1 MAAIPLTA
9 ELREETGKGAAR
21 RARRAG
27 KLPAV
32 IYSKDTPTRSLYLP
46 GHETF
51 LIVKD
56 NANALVN
63 VDIDGE
69 KQLALV
75 KAIQR
80 HPVRRDILH
89 VDLLAVSRTEKVEVD
104 VAIEITGESAP
115 GTIHA
120 QETFELTVECPAID
134 IPESISVSVE
144 GLGEGEVIRVGDV
157 TLPEDVTTTVDPEEV
172 VVSVMIPDEEPAEEP
187 AEGED
192 AGEGEADEAG
202 ESTDDE

>member
-1 MAAIPLTA
+1 MAAIALTA

-32 IYSKDTPTRSLYLP
+32 IYSSDTETRSLYLP
-46 GHETF
+46 AHETF

-56 NANALVN
+56 NANALVSLTIG
-63 VDIDGE
+63 DE

-89 VDLLAVSRTEKVEVD
+89 VDLLAVSRTEKVDVD
-104 VAIEITGESAP
+104 VAIEVTGESAP

-120 QETFELTVECPAID
+120 QEMFELAVSCPAIE
-134 IPESISVSVE
+134 IPESIALSVE
-144 GLGEGEVIRVGDV
+144 GLEEGSVLRVGDL
-157 TLPEDVTTTVDPEEV
+157 TLPEDVTTDVDPEEV
-172 VVSVMIPDEEPAEEP
+172 VVSVMIPEEEPEPETEET
-187 AEGED
+187 EGEE
-192 AGEGEADEAG
+192 EGEPEAEDEDA
-202 ESTDDE
+202 

>member
-1 MAAIPLTA
+1 MAALSLKA

-21 RARRAG
+21 RARREG

-32 IYSKDTPTRSLYLP
+32 IYSADTETRSLYLP
-46 GHETF
+46 AHETF

-63 VDIDGE
+63 VEIDGK

-80 HPVRRDILH
+80 HPVRREILH
-89 VDLLAVSRTEKVEVD
+89 VDLLAVSRTEKVDVA
-104 VAIEITGESAP
+104 VAIEVTGESAP

-120 QETFELTVECPAID
+120 QEMFELLVSCPAID
-134 IPESISVSVE
+134 IPESVQVSVE
-144 GLGEGEVIRVGDV
+144 GLEEGAVVRVSDL
-157 TLPEDVTTTVDPEEV
+157 TLPEDVTTDVDGEEV
-172 VVSVMIPDEEPAEEP
+172 VLSVMIPQEEPAEDEATEGEEPAEADEP

-192 AGEGEADEAG
+192 A
-202 ESTDDE
+202 